1 MGALLLPLS
10 YTGMVVKVAP
20 SWIKTTITAFKCG
33 ILPLDEGTVGALT
46 VSIRLR
52 GLKGAILS
60 LDEGAGH
67 E

>member
-1 MGALLLPLS
+1 
-10 YTGMVVKVAP
+10 MVVKVAP